1 LKYIGPFLRI
11 NILDNE
17 NIKSQLF
24 YLSKESIAHI
34 VLSSNCGIVSPSE
47 HLRNKI
53 LPTNDDSINGGNSPL
68 LSLYKKAD
76 GKLIN
81 NNDKLRWND
90 RKFKKE
96 INIASNAYMTLS
108 LLELADYYSDF
119 IDIDNDKYSLK
130 NYYLDLAREQL
141 EFYALNCRNNEG
153 VFVDKVDDSEPLL
166 DQYNLRDKD
175 NKFKFSNQALLMA
188 AYYKY
193 STYDKI
199 SENNQFKN
207 FALDIL
213 NMFEQFK
220 EEIYNVSHDELVK
233 ICFAFNIF
241 YKYSQLDEAL
251 VLLLDFS
258 ELMLENLRHIPISS
272 LRDNLDITCL
282 LYINCMILY
291 KTTNIK
297 KFKDES
303 QKAYSILESLYQGDN
318 GILIKNFQEKE
329 NKFTADE
336 IMLYLYA
343 MMLHYDIEKD
353 EGENPD
359 NSLVHNIY
367 KNQVVGSGL
376 ILSWPEAPTLD
387 DVERYR
393 NFSSKTD
400 DLLQDEFFRM
410 SSMSTPENN
419 ELAPIF
425 TKYVTYNNK
434 KETFKPSKPSFDAY
448 RNMLIFYV
456 ILFIK
461 TI

>member
-1 LKYIGPFLRI
+1 MKYIGPFLRI

-34 VLSSNCGIVSPSE
+34 VLSSNCGIISPND

-53 LPTNDDSINGGNSPL
+53 LPTNDNSINHGNSPL

-76 GKLIN
+76 GRLIN
-81 NNDKLRWND
+81 ENDKLKWNNK
-90 RKFKKE
+90 KFKRE
-96 INIASNAYMTLS
+96 INIASNAYMTLG
-108 LLELADYYSDF
+108 LLELADYYSNF
-119 IDIDNDKYSLK
+119 IDIDDDKYSLK
-130 NYYLDLAREQL
+130 TYYLDLAKEQL

-153 VFVDKVDDSEPLL
+153 VFVDKVDTSEPLL
-166 DQYNLRDKD
+166 GQYNLHDKE
-175 NKFKFSNQALLMA
+175 NKFKFSNQALLMT
-188 AYYKY
+188 AYYKC

-241 YKYSQLDEAL
+241 YKYSKLDNAL

-258 ELMLENLRHIPISS
+258 ELMMENFKHIPISA
-272 LRDNLDITCL
+272 LKENLATTCL

-291 KTTNIK
+291 KTTGIR

-303 QKAYSILESLYQGDN
+303 EKAYSLLENLYQNDN
-318 GILIKNFQEKE
+318 GIFIKDFQEKE
-329 NKFTADE
+329 NKFASDE
-336 IMLYLYA
+336 IILYLCA
-343 MMLHYDIEKD
+343 MMLHYDIEK
-353 EGENPD
+353 EENEDPD
-359 NSLVHNIY
+359 NSIIYNIY
-367 KNQVVGSGL
+367 KNQVIGSGL

-387 DVERYR
+387 DVERYK
-393 NFSSKTD
+393 NFSSKAE

-410 SSMSTPENN
+410 SSMSTPENS

-425 TKYVTYNNK
+425 AKYVTYSNK
-434 KETFKPSKPSFDAY
+434 KQTFKPSKPSFDAY
-448 RNMLIFYV
+448 RNMFIFYV
-456 ILFIK
+456 ILFLK
-461 TI
+461 TL